1 MKDGSEAVRGEDDFL
16 RALEAPRINIGPL
29 IRYAEAAGG
38 QSAVLLELLADAC
51 QERGQ
56 LLDTLTVLEK
66 YCSVSPQVSGEEIRQ
81 RLFRLLGGGEK
92 ARRMLSE
99 AGCGS
104 EAGVTDCLQR
114 LKVLLRL
121 KPGVLCR
128 DTTWGVGEIV
138 DVDFIHGELEVD
150 FENRTGHRMSLGYA
164 SQRLQLLPEGH
175 FWAEYYR
182 RGKRIADLIRDDP
195 AALVKW
201 IIADCGPMTPRQ
213 VREALQPF
221 LSTNEEWRNFWF
233 RARDGL
239 KAAGDIHVPAR
250 LDEAMRQI
258 THTGGG
264 ELMRRISGAADED
277 LMKVMEDLRRKYT
290 TGLPQSLRA
299 AVLERVREALS
310 DGGKPLLERIRLV
323 LVLRDVVG
331 AEQDVAQMVDW
342 EALGGEEQMA
352 SLLAG
357 TPSRQLRWLIRELLA
372 AFPAEQRGERAHRL
386 LKAAAKCTRGVLEAA
401 VQEFVHAELEDVV
414 MRFMQRASQ
423 SADCPAVVIAWMLL
437 HSRTVREWGAPT
449 AADLVRLAVNR
460 VSSAASGLR
469 AAERRYLI
477 RGLLEDAAIHWL
489 VETTP
494 DEELHDIVHLIHSR
508 MGWVGMEK
516 GEILGKIIKLRPSAG
531 EALRQRQPV
540 QATVRRTTSWRSY
553 RQKQRQL
560 EILTSKEIPR
570 AASEIA
576 RARSYGDLRENYEY
590 KAAKEHQALL
600 MRRREELEK
609 ALTQVTPT
617 DFADV
622 EPEIVAPGVE
632 VELEF
637 EDGDRRTVAVLG
649 VWDHDEKLGIISCE
663 APLAQAL
670 LGHRPGE
677 MIELPRGMERKSLK
691 ILAVRRISARV
702 RDWIRGEE
710 GYGAKTE

>member
-1 MKDGSEAVRGEDDFL
+1 
-16 RALEAPRINIGPL
+16 
-29 IRYAEAAGG
+29 
-38 QSAVLLELLADAC
+38 
-51 QERGQ
+51 
-56 LLDTLTVLEK
+56 
-66 YCSVSPQVSGEEIRQ
+66 
-81 RLFRLLGGGEK
+81 
-92 ARRMLSE
+92 
-99 AGCGS
+99 
-104 EAGVTDCLQR
+104 
-114 LKVLLRL
+114 
-121 KPGVLCR
+121 
-128 DTTWGVGEIV
+128 
-138 DVDFIHGELEVD
+138 
-150 FENRTGHRMSLGYA
+150 
-164 SQRLQLLPEGH
+164 
-175 FWAEYYR
+175 
-182 RGKRIADLIRDDP
+182 
-195 AALVKW
+195 
-201 IIADCGPMTPRQ
+201 
-213 VREALQPF
+213 
-221 LSTNEEWRNFWF
+221 
-233 RARDGL
+233 
-239 KAAGDIHVPAR
+239 
-250 LDEAMRQI
+250 
-258 THTGGG
+258 
-264 ELMRRISGAADED
+264 
-277 LMKVMEDLRRKYT
+277 
-290 TGLPQSLRA
+290 
-299 AVLERVREALS
+299 
-310 DGGKPLLERIRLV
+310 
-323 LVLRDVVG
+323 
-331 AEQDVAQMVDW
+331 
-342 EALGGEEQMA
+342 
-352 SLLAG
+352 
-357 TPSRQLRWLIRELLA
+357 
-372 AFPAEQRGERAHRL
+372 
-386 LKAAAKCTRGVLEAA
+386 
-401 VQEFVHAELEDVV
+401 
-414 MRFMQRASQ
+414 
-423 SADCPAVVIAWMLL
+423 
-437 HSRTVREWGAPT
+437 
-449 AADLVRLAVNR
+449 
-460 VSSAASGLR
+460 
-469 AAERRYLI
+469 
-477 RGLLEDAAIHWL
+477 LLEDAAIHWL

-494 DEELHDIVHLIHSR
+494 DEELHDIVHLIHSS

-516 GEILGKIIKLRPSAG
+516 GEVLGKIIKLRPSTG